1 MRQRAIRRT
10 TLLGALF
17 LLLLSPDDASSQQED
32 PWHELRAE
40 ALGFSVELPGRPEF
54 LSKTFSTILGTV
66 KESAYRTRFDG
77 GLFSVELHELP
88 GLTRLAPARAVLERA
103 GNEVL
108 EDRRGEELSSR
119 SVRAGDHPGRVL
131 TFRSPESGFAIEEAH
146 LVLAGSRLFL
156 LTAGLAEEG
165 GDRSALDRFFGSFRI
180 RK

>member
-1 MRQRAIRRT
+1 MRQRASRHVT
-10 TLLGALF
+10 ALAV
-17 LLLLSPDDASSQQED
+17 LVLPLLSPDEASSERED

-40 ALGFSVELPGRPEF
+40 AEGFSVELPGRPEF
-54 LSKTFSTILGTV
+54 LSKTIPTFLGIV
-66 KESAYRTRFDG
+66 KESAYRTPFDG

-88 GLTRLAPARAVLERA
+88 GLTRFAPARVVLERA

-108 EDRRGEELSSR
+108 QDRGGEELSSR

-131 TFRSPESGFAIEEAH
+131 TFRSPDSGFAIEEAH
-146 LVLAGSRLFL
+146 LVLVGSRLFL
-156 LTAGLAEEG
+156 LTAGLAKEG

>member
-1 MRQRAIRRT
+1 VSGRAT
-10 TLLGALF
+10 SLAVVF

-32 PWHELRAE
+32 PWHELRVE
-40 ALGFSVELPGRPEF
+40 ALGFSVDLPGRPEF
-54 LSKTFSTILGTV
+54 LTKTFSTLLGTV

-88 GLTRLAPARAVLERA
+88 GLTRWAPAHLVLERA
-103 GNEVL
+103 GNEVVA
-108 EDRRGEELSSR
+108 DRLGEELSSR
-119 SVRAGDHPGRVL
+119 SVRVRGHPGRVV
-131 TFRSPESGFAIEEAH
+131 TFRSPESGYAIEEAH

-156 LTAGLAEEG
+156 LTAGLAKEG